1 MKQVKSIVL
10 GLENLE
16 SISFTTK
23 EIGRFYIGDIHESIC
38 RIGCNCISKQTG
50 CKEFFIELLPC
61 ANHTYSCFGD
71 TGHTFRRLEAYDDI
85 ASVDIVY
92 EDGSKEEVYVPW
104 GDDDQ
109 NNDHQTSYLSK
120 SGALY
125 ILIKENGKLSDYIDF
140 DEVDDENQPFLDGW
154 YE

>member
-1 MKQVKSIVL
+1 MKQVKSIAL

-23 EIGRFYIGDIHESIC
+23 EIGRLYIGDINESIY
-38 RIGCNCISKQTG
+38 RIGCNYIGKQIG

-61 ANHTYSCFGD
+61 ADHAYSCFGD
-71 TGHTFRRLEAYDDI
+71 TDHTFRRLGTCSDI
-85 ASVDIVY
+85 TSVDIIY

-109 NNDHQTSYLSK
+109 YNDHQTSYLSE

-140 DEVDDENQPFLDGW
+140 DEVDDEDQPFLDGW